1 MSYCFYCGGDHP
13 PGYCPLQAQDQS
25 IKSLSNQTSTLEK
38 IGHLNVSAI
47 EENGKLVSSEIE
59 NIVTNM
65 RSSETAISEGFENLL
80 NEISNNHYAIMRKM
94 ERNIEVLTGIC
105 ELFKNSLYIEY
116 LQRYNE
122 AVNNFRDGRLMKCLE
137 TLEKAEYL
145 KSDDYRIYLL
155 RGHTYVRLDKL
166 EKALESF
173 EEASMIT
180 VSNKIE
186 VNDSHKG
193 YCLYLIS
200 RVYFCMENI
209 ETAIKKIRESLKLV
223 NDPVYNY
230 QYAAFLAYRQPKL
243 LKE

>member
-1 MSYCFYCGGDHP
+1 M
-13 PGYCPLQAQDQS
+13 
-25 IKSLSNQTSTLEK
+25 EK

-122 AVNNFRDGRLMKCLE
+122 AVNNFRD
-137 TLEKAEYL
+137 
-145 KSDDYRIYLL
+145 
-155 RGHTYVRLDKL
+155 
-166 EKALESF
+166 
-173 EEASMIT
+173 
-180 VSNKIE
+180 
-186 VNDSHKG
+186 
-193 YCLYLIS
+193 
-200 RVYFCMENI
+200 
-209 ETAIKKIRESLKLV
+209 
-223 NDPVYNY
+223 
-230 QYAAFLAYRQPKL
+230 
-243 LKE
+243 